1 VKLKNEMTFKADY
14 KKSRTLS
21 MSFIDYQLSETK
33 STGYTVGFGY
43 RMKNVNIPF
52 LTGKKKLNGTSKAKK
67 KTKNKKKKATDP
79 PTPTAPTSGS
89 GSSANDLTFKF
100 DFEVR
105 DDITIAHI
113 LDSPNEAQPTRGART
128 ISLNPQVEYALN
140 KRLKLRLF
148 ADYRKTVPKTS
159 QSFPITTLNTGV
171 TVQFSLN

>member
-1 VKLKNEMTFKADY
+1 
-14 KKSRTLS
+14 
-21 MSFIDYQLSETK
+21 
-33 STGYTVGFGY
+33 
-43 RMKNVNIPF
+43 MKNVNIPF
-52 LTGKKKLNGTSKAKK
+52 LTGKKNLSSKSKSKK
-67 KTKNKKKKATDP
+67 NRNKKKKPGAPGAP
-79 PTPTAPTSGS
+79 PTPPAG
-89 GSSANDLTFKF
+89 GGAGSANDLTFKF

-105 DDITIAHI
+105 DDITIAH
-113 LDSPNEAQPTRGART
+113 LVDSPNEAQPTRGART

>member
-1 VKLKNEMTFKADY
+1 
-14 KKSRTLS
+14 

-33 STGYTVGFGY
+33 SSGYTFGFGY
-43 RMKNVNIPF
+43 RIKNVNIPF
-52 LTGKKKLNGTSKAKK
+52 LTGKKKSDGKSGKAKK
-67 KTKNKKKKATDP
+67 KKSKSKKKKSTTPAP
-79 PTPTAPTSGS
+79 PTPPSTPG
-89 GSSANDLTFKF
+89 GSSANDLNFKF

-113 LDSPNEAQPTRGART
+113 LDSPNQAQPTRGART
-128 ISLNPQVEYALN
+128 VSLNPQVEYALN

-148 ADYRKTVPKTS
+148 CDYRKTVPKTS

>member
-1 VKLKNEMTFKADY
+1 MSKRA
-14 KKSRTLS
+14 RTLS

-33 STGYTVGFGY
+33 SEGYTLGFGY
-43 RMKNVNIPF
+43 RIKNVNIPF
-52 LTGKKKLNGTSKAKK
+52 LTGKKKLDGKSKRKSK
-67 KTKNKKKKATDP
+67 KKKKATTP
-79 PTPTAPTSGS
+79 PTPPPSSGGAAPTS
-89 GSSANDLTFKF
+89 NDLVFKF

-113 LDSPNEAQPTRGART
+113 LDSPNAAQPTRGART
-128 ISLNPQVEYALN
+128 ISINPQVEYALN